1 MSEFD
6 GDMYKK
12 LDWLTQD
19 GEKFTASAYTV
30 LRAGHW
36 FNPIYTDFVWDFD
49 RLAKNDKVFASVWYD
64 THAADEDVT
73 YSLDDDFK
81 AHATVFSAKAAQ

>member
-1 MSEFD
+1 MLFRS
-6 GDMYKK
+6 
-12 LDWLTQD
+12 
-19 GEKFTASAYTV
+19 
-30 LRAGHW
+30 
-36 FNPIYTDFVWDFD
+36 DFD